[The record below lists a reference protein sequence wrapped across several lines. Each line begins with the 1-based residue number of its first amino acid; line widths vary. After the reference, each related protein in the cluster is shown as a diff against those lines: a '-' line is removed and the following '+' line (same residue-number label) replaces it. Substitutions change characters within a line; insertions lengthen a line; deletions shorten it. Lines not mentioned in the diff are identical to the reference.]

1 MSFGDFFGG
10 YSLIDGTTSGKENL
24 GELISELH
32 NGGVAINCKFDAGKE
47 QWESWEGEIQVEK
60 FFNPSGSAAAR

>member
-32 NGGVAINCKFDAGKE
+32 NGGVAINCKFDAGKK
-47 QWESWEGEIQVEK
+47 GTMGIVGGGD
-60 FFNPSGSAAAR
+60 SGGKVFHP